1 MKELNEVDKSF
12 VEGIIQDHDKGV
24 DYKLGKDELDEIRK
38 AGIPVEDILGF
49 QNEQISGKSTYSST
63 ENNMQIKE
71 RDEIERELED
81 KSIGDIIKMI
91 K

>member
-49 QNEQISGKSTYSST
+49 
-63 ENNMQIKE
+63 
-71 RDEIERELED
+71 
-81 KSIGDIIKMI
+81 
-91 K
+91 